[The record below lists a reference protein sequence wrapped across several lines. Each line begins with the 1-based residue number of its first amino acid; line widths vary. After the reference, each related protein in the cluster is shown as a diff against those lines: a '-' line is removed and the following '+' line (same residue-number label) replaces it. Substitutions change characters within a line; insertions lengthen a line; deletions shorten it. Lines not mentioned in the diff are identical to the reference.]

1 MSLLIEEPDEEFENL
16 LKSLTIDVIPG
27 EYTPFD
33 DDVDTSEMTISVQKK
48 GWEDMLRK

>member
-1 MSLLIEEPDEEFENL
+1 MSLLTEEPDEEFEDL

-27 EYTPFD
+27 EYASFD
-33 DDVDTSEMTISVQKK
+33 DDVDTSEMPISVQKK